1 MSKKIIEFYDPIA
14 DEWCEGF
21 FIGYT
26 SRDDTLV
33 EVLGGGVVVL
43 LNGTAKLRDIGVT
56 E

>member
-1 MSKKIIEFYDPIA
+1 MSKKVIEFYDPIA
-14 DEWCEGF
+14 EEWRECY

-26 SRDDTLV
+26 SQDNTVV